1 METVCPQCSAKSS
14 TMGSRCS
21 KVNRLTPCAS
31 IWKTYVS
38 VSWNTVRLASLC
50 SSCST
55 RT

>member
-1 METVCPQCSAKSS
+1 MATVWPRCSAKSS

-31 IWKTYVS
+31 IWKTCVS